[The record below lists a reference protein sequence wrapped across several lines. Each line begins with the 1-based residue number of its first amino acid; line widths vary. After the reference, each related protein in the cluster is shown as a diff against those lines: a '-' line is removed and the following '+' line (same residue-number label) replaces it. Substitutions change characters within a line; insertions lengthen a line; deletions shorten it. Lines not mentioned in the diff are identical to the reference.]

1 MLKCD
6 PFVTLTTD
14 EIAKRNDMR
23 FIIRDNVD
31 DLNNRRIALL
41 NCKEQARWLNERIR
55 YCKKHIPDVFSPMRK
70 ELWESPNLWDP
81 ATDFSLGAKAYAYL
95 LYYRQ
100 QMNGVQKI
108 IKRLK
113 AELSYRN
120 KMLSKKQN
128 ELTEYDDMLN
138 TKYQMMQDCLEKV

>member
-14 EIAKRNDMR
+14 ENSKRIDMIR
-23 FIIRDNVD
+23 AIRDNVD
-31 DLNNRRIALL
+31 EVNNHRIALL
-41 NCKEQARWLNERIR
+41 NCKEQAQWLNERIR
-55 YCKKHIPDVFSPMRK
+55 YCKKHIPDVFNPMRK
-70 ELWESPNLWDP
+70 EIWESPNLWDP
-81 ATDFSLGAKAYAYL
+81 GTDFSLGAKAYAYL

-113 AELSYRN
+113 TELSYRN
-120 KMLSKKQN
+120 KMLSKKQK

-138 TKYQMMQDCLEKV
+138 TKYRMLQD